1 MSTPLRVLCADDE
14 EDIRTILE
22 LSLGLDPG
30 IQATVLPSGEALLA
44 HVATGTWDAVIL
56 DAMMPGLD
64 GYETCRR
71 LKENPATASIPV
83 VFLTARTQ
91 RDEVTRAL
99 SAGAVASLVK
109 PFDPL
114 ELAGEL
120 RRAIAQ

>member
-1 MSTPLRVLCADDE
+1 MSSPLRVLCADDE

-22 LSLGLDPG
+22 LSLGLDPD

-44 HVATGTWDAVIL
+44 HVSTGTWDAIIL

-64 GYETCRR
+64 GYDTCRR
-71 LKENPATASIPV
+71 LKENPATAAIPV

-120 RRAIAQ
+120 RRVIAR

>member
-1 MSTPLRVLCADDE
+1 MSPPLRILCADDE

-30 IQATVLPSGEALLA
+30 MQATVLPSGEALLA
-44 HVATGTWDAVIL
+44 HVETGTWDAIIL

-71 LKENPATASIPV
+71 LKENPTTAHIPV

-99 SAGAVASLVK
+99 SSGAVASLVK

-120 RRAIAQ
+120 RRVIAR